1 MYKDVEEFYWKCRI
15 WCYLVLGVSWGPVAV
30 AGGTAGVSNLEAGL
44 FELNLLNISHLT
56 TNCWELPTLSAAF
69 CLLHQRVSI
78 KFVLRHSDS
87 SLYHCPLLTLDML
100 SYAHH
105 PEAVRIL
112 MLDTMLSTCNLNDLG
127 NGLL

>member
-1 MYKDVEEFYWKCRI
+1 MYNDVKFEEFYWKCI
-15 WCYLVLGVSWGPVAV
+15 FWCYLVLGVSWGPVAV

-87 SLYHCPLLTLDML
+87 SL
-100 SYAHH
+100 
-105 PEAVRIL
+105 
-112 MLDTMLSTCNLNDLG
+112 STSDPRHAQLCSPSRSSENFDAKYDVQHV
-127 NGLL
+127 